1 MKVQILR
8 AGTIVL
14 VRPGGQ
20 LSLLY
25 DSFLILHVFKARR
38 LEWTLDIT
46 GHDS

>member
-8 AGTIVL
+8 AGSIVL
-14 VRPGGQ
+14 VRPGRQ
-20 LSLLY
+20 LI
-25 DSFLILHVFKARR
+25 SFLTLHVFTQAH